1 MLSSGPGSRTESLSD
16 ALEGWAEPPVP
27 LDAVPVLPS
36 FPADVFPSWIEAEIS
51 ALAEFTQTPR
61 DLAAMVV
68 LGVLA
73 AACSRCAIVEVTP
86 GWSEPT
92 NLYVLPAMASGSR
105 KSPVYSPLVLPLLS
119 AEKILAD
126 KAKDAITEARTTRA
140 IADKAAVKAEKAA
153 VEAAAAA
160 AVIAADPDKS
170 DEVKQQ
176 AEAARVAAAEDAVA
190 KVKLAEAIE
199 VPFVPRLIVNDVTPE
214 KMAQLLVEQGGRL
227 AILSDE
233 GGPLVSLA
241 GRYSTSKEPDAEV
254 WLMSHSGLHAEIRV
268 DRIGRGSDWVKNPAL
283 TVCIAIQPVV
293 LRRLHRIL
301 QLRERGLL
309 ARFLFAMPPNN
320 VGYRKTRTTPVPDKV
335 GADYLMRMTGVVTT
349 LAEWT
354 SDPQRLQLAPGALE
368 KHTLF
373 REAHELRMRP
383 DADLGH
389 IPEWASK
396 LAGAVARIAGLL
408 HVAWNE
414 GEAHKHPVGENTMA
428 AAITVGEY
436 LTEHALAAF
445 SYMGADPAIEDAR
458 GVLEWA
464 KRKGLTQ
471 FSQRDLH
478 RAMQSRF
485 RKTED
490 TEPALAVLT
499 GSGWIRE
506 VKTTGPGRQ
515 GGRSPSP
522 LFAVHPK
529 LLRGSI

>member
-1 MLSSGPGSRTESLSD
+1 MTGELSSFDQVSDEQADRLVAYCYVTHGPDAGRDAAIATLRDVHNVPPGRGVPVVDAAIRRAQGWTREQAEALSD
-16 ALEGWAEPPVP
+16 QAQGWEEPPVP

-105 KSPVYSPLVLPLLS
+105 KSPVYSPLVQPLLS

-309 ARFLFAMPPNN
+309 ARFLFAMPADN
-320 VGYRKTRTTPVPDKV
+320 VGYRKTRTTPVPDK
-335 GADYLMRMTGVVTT
+335 GRR
-349 LAEWT
+349 
-354 SDPQRLQLAPGALE
+354 RL
-368 KHTLF
+368 
-373 REAHELRMRP
+373 P
-383 DADLGH
+383 DADDRRGDH
-389 IPEWASK
+389 ARRVDVGPAAPPASPWR
-396 LAGAVARIAGLL
+396 A
-408 HVAWNE
+408 
-414 GEAHKHPVGENTMA
+414 GEAHLVPRGPRA
-428 AAITVGEY
+428 A
-436 LTEHALAAF
+436 
-445 SYMGADPAIEDAR
+445 DA
-458 GVLEWA
+458 
-464 KRKGLTQ
+464 
-471 FSQRDLH
+471 
-478 RAMQSRF
+478 
-485 RKTED
+485 
-490 TEPALAVLT
+490 
-499 GSGWIRE
+499 
-506 VKTTGPGRQ
+506 PGRRPRPHTRMGQ
-515 GGRSPSP
+515 QANWLAPWRASAGCCTSPGTRARHTSTRSARTPWPPRSRS
-522 LFAVHPK
+522 A
-529 LLRGSI
+529 ST

>member
-1 MLSSGPGSRTESLSD
+1 M
-16 ALEGWAEPPVP
+16 P
-27 LDAVPVLPS
+27 LAAVPVLPA
-36 FPADVFPSWIEAEIS
+36 FPAGTFPAWIEAEIS

-61 DLAAMVV
+61 DLPAMVV

-73 AACSRCAIVEVTP
+73 AACGRRAIVDVMP
-86 GWSEPT
+86 GWSEPM
-92 NLYVLPAMASGSR
+92 NLYVVPAMASGTR
-105 KSPVYSPLVLPLLS
+105 KSPVYSPLVSPLLA

-126 KAKDAITEARTTRA
+126 KAREEITEARTTRA

-199 VPFVPRLIVNDVTPE
+199 VPFVPRLIVDDVTPE
-214 KMAQLLVEQGGRL
+214 KMAQLLAEQGGRL

-233 GGPLVSLA
+233 GGPLLSLA

-254 WLMSHSGLHAEIRV
+254 WLKGHNGLHAEIRV
-268 DRIGRGSDWVKNPAL
+268 DRIGRPPDWVKNPAL
-283 TVCIAIQPVV
+283 TVCLAIQPVV

-309 ARFLFAMPPNN
+309 ARFLFSMPPNN
-320 VGYRKTRTTPVPDKV
+320 VGYRRTRTTPVPYDVAK
-335 GADYLMRMTGVVTT
+335 DYLMRMTGVATA
-349 LAEWT
+349 LAGWT
-354 SDPQRLQLAPGALE
+354 DPMKLQLDPGALE
-368 KHTLF
+368 KHTRF
-373 REAHELRMRP
+373 REAHELRLRP

-389 IPEWASK
+389 ITEWGGK

-414 GEAHKHPVGENTMA
+414 SEAHKYRIGEDTMA
-428 AAITVGEY
+428 AAITVGGY

-445 SYMGADPAIEDAR
+445 SYMGADPVAEDAR
-458 GVLEWA
+458 AVLEWIR
-464 KRKGLTQ
+464 RKGMAQ
-471 FSQRDLH
+471 FTQRDLY
-478 RAMQSRF
+478 RSLSSRF
-485 RKTED
+485 PRPED
-490 TEPALAVLT
+490 TGPALELLAGREWV
-499 GSGWIRE
+499 RE
-506 VKTTGPGRQ
+506 VKTQGPGRQ
-515 GGRSPSP
+515 GGRAPGP
-522 LFAVHPK
+522 VFDVHPS
-529 LLRGSI
+529 LLRKNPNVSDKTDNTDKT